1 MFGQKTAIKP
11 EPNTLNIGL
20 DSHVTLN
27 TIDAI
32 HLELHP
38 AFSHPTGNFL
48 IKAVGRPESAT
59 KGIDVFSIYAANGE
73 VPYLIEIESC
83 GRSVNTVSIYQN
95 VLTIHPASDEEW
107 RELLYEITARE
118 ALLDEIVYER
128 ILGGTADNA
137 ELCKI
142 NEKIQNQRGEVDC
155 ENQVMLFERT
165 VGDGGFKEKLKIAIE
180 TVPENQESIVSF
192 YVGFDLHPSNLSI
205 LGN

>member
-1 MFGQKTAIKP
+1 MFGQKTDLKP
-11 EPNTLNIGL
+11 ETNALKIGL

-48 IKAVGRPESAT
+48 IKAVGWPESAT
-59 KGIDVFSIYAANGE
+59 EGIDVFAIYAENGE
-73 VPYLIEIESC
+73 VPYLIEIEAC
-83 GRSVNTVSIYQN
+83 GRSVNAVSIYQN
-95 VLTIHPASDEEW
+95 VLTIHPASEGEW
-107 RELLYEITARE
+107 QDLLHEITARE
-118 ALLDEIVYER
+118 AVLDDIVYQR
-128 ILGGTADNA
+128 LLGGAADNA
-137 ELCKI
+137 DLCRI
-142 NEKIQNQRGEVDC
+142 NEKIQNQSGEVDC
-155 ENQVMLFERT
+155 ENQVMLFERA

-180 TVPENQESIVSF
+180 TVPANHESAVSF